1 MLLIYTIAYFVS
13 ILFYSIGLNLIAS
26 VLMITLAIFLYAIE
40 YMSKKRIINIR
51 GLFALGFL
59 GGYGISLLKLS
70 KLSSPYSMTMIL
82 AVFLTYFS
90 LYFGVFLADRKKE
103 NIVRYKGIRILK
115 NNSVLTNQ
123 EVLLIVLIGITFI
136 SFALETLM
144 LGFVPLFT
152 RDTPHA
158 YSTFHIF
165 GLHYITTLY
174 IFIPCIALAN
184 FYILEDKKRAGFE
197 LIFSFIYVIFM
208 ALLMVSRA
216 QLIQCIFLTL
226 FILLIYESKNIKK
239 YLFDRKKLLIIS
251 LAIIFFIALY
261 IIITINRAHDVKY
274 LNGIF
279 EMKNENMPIFI
290 TQPYMY
296 IAHNFENLNYMINNI
311 FRHTFGRRILFPVFT
326 LTMVKKFFPIVV
338 DSPYYI
344 IKPELST
351 VTLVY
356 DFYYDFG
363 LAGIIIFM
371 FIIGYV
377 GKKLENS
384 VYYFID
390 NPDNFNKNNYK
401 VILLALFS
409 YYMFFS
415 FFQSYFSLT
424 DTWVHIVFVL
434 MLSIFIRMSK
444 GATKWQRK
452 VMEQNQSQS

>member
-1 MLLIYTIAYFVS
+1 MLLIYTITYFVS
-13 ILFYSIGLNLIAS
+13 MLFYSMGLNIIAS
-26 VLMITLAIFLYAIE
+26 VLMITLAIFLYAVDYI
-40 YMSKKRIINIR
+40 SLKRIINIR
-51 GLFALGFL
+51 GLFSLGFL

-70 KLSSPYSMTMIL
+70 KLSTPYSMTTMI
-82 AVFLTYFS
+82 AVFLAYFS
-90 LYFGVFLADRKKE
+90 LYFGTFLADKKKE
-103 NIVRYKGIRILK
+103 NTVRYKCIKVLK
-115 NNSVLTNQ
+115 NNSIITNQ
-123 EVLLIVLIGITFI
+123 EILLIVLTAITFV
-136 SFALETLM
+136 SFIVEAFL

-152 RDTPHA
+152 KDTPHA

-165 GLHYITTLY
+165 GLHYLTTLY
-174 IFIPCIALAN
+174 MFLPCIALAN
-184 FYILEDKKRAGFE
+184 FYVSDDKKRSLIE
-197 LIFSFIYVIFM
+197 LILSFLYVIVM

-226 FILLIYESKNIKK
+226 FTLLIYESKNIKK
-239 YLFDRKKLLIIS
+239 YVFDKKKV
-251 LAIIFFIALY
+251 LAISILFIFFIILY
-261 IIITINRAHDVKY
+261 LVITINRAHDIKY

-311 FRHTFGRRILFPVFT
+311 FRHTFGRRILFPIFT

-351 VTLVY
+351 VTLIY

-363 LAGIIIFM
+363 LIGIILFM
-371 FIIGYV
+371 TIIGFI
-377 GKKLENS
+377 GKRLENS
-384 VYYFID
+384 VYYFI
-390 NPDNFNKNNYK
+390 NNEENFNKNNYK
-401 VILLALFS
+401 VILLSLYA

-424 DTWVHIVFVL
+424 DTWVHIVFIL
-434 MLSIFIRMSK
+434 ILILFIRMSK

-452 VMEQNQSQS
+452 AMAQNQSQS